1 MEDKGFR
8 CSELVFGVRS
18 RDVFGT
24 CFGFAWCGDGLIT
37 IEQLLGLRPTWTG
50 INWMR
55 LWELEAC
62 SLSLGGSNGPRFQL
76 GRPVCGE
83 QVQDKTPCLRDK
95 DNQTWLV

>member
-62 SLSLGGSNGPRFQL
+62 SLSWGFKWATFSTGSTC
-76 GRPVCGE
+76 V
-83 QVQDKTPCLRDK
+83 
-95 DNQTWLV
+95 W